1 MKRKRSYSDS
11 TINMYVKGFLK
22 YANNTDFKKLQIQK
36 VDSVEQLSEDDYEKI
51 ADLVEKSSM
60 HRTVHSAMKFNGVS
74 LIGYDQL
81 NRHKSLV
88 ERLTEIETDYCTFL
102 LNTEIDKA
110 LELCDSIKLKLQEG
124 KLSAKEKAIKKLK
137 VETTELATELATKLE
152 QIKQLE
158 ESE

>member
-11 TINMYVKGFLK
+11 TISMYVKGFLK
-22 YANNTDFKKLQIQK
+22 YANDLDFKNLQIQK

-51 ADLVEKSSM
+51 ADLVDRRSM
-60 HRTVHSAMKFNGVS
+60 HSTVYSAMKFNGIS
-74 LIGYDQL
+74 LIEYDQL
-81 NRHKSLV
+81 SRRKSLV
-88 ERLTEIETDYCTFL
+88 ERLAEIEINCNIPIFEDDI
-102 LNTEIDKA
+102 NKA